1 MVLCTVLQLP
11 TDLRLPENKGL
22 KTHLVHIT
30 ANRLKMPGF
39 ALPLK
44 PGPPRPH
51 CGCVSVLGSIG
62 SHSPSLQVIIFA
74 AIPSG

>member
-1 MVLCTVLQLP
+1 MVLCTVFTTS

-22 KTHLVHIT
+22 KNHLVHIT

-44 PGPPRPH
+44 PGPH
-51 CGCVSVLGSIG
+51 AHTVVVSVS
-62 SHSPSLQVIIFA
+62 
-74 AIPSG
+74 